1 LRVGTTKN
9 NIFGKE
15 PKDDDLNPSDNDMN
29 NVNRNQNLP
38 QEHNTTPAERNDPN
52 MLQVSD
58 DGSMSYWTS
67 MYVGSH

>member
-1 LRVGTTKN
+1 LRVGATKN

-15 PKDDDLNPSDNDMN
+15 TKDDDLNPSDNDMN

-38 QEHNTTPAERNDPN
+38 EEHNTTPAERNDPN

-67 MYVGSH
+67 MFVGSH